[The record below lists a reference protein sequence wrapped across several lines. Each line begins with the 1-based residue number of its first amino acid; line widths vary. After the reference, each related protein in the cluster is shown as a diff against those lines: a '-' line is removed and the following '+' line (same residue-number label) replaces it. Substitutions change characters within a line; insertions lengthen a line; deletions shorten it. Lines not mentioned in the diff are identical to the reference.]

1 MQVRVLQVALN
12 HNPMSNYIINTQNKQ
27 LTFLD
32 GRFYRTED
40 GQFVPSV
47 TTILDA
53 YPKDAG
59 YYMWLK
65 SVGQD
70 ADTIRDE
77 AGRRG
82 TTVHEMT
89 EAYDAGAEVSL
100 LTEDGHL
107 GYKVSEWA
115 MFERYV
121 EFIHRFKPEIM
132 MTEHNFVNPE
142 LGWAGTIDR
151 VIKIGSPN
159 PVTMLL
165 DIKTS
170 NAIYPTYWLQ
180 LAAYRRLL
188 EEAGIYVDQVGIL
201 WLNAKTRTNGKA
213 GDIQGDGWQ
222 LLRKMACDT
231 DEDLNL
237 FVHTRALWMAQNHSA
252 KPKQAT
258 YKLTH
263 QKF

>member
-1 MQVRVLQVALN
+1 
-12 HNPMSNYIINTQNKQ
+12 MSNYIINTQTKQ

-32 GRFYRTED
+32 GRYYWTED

-82 TTVHEMT
+82 STVHEMT
-89 EAYDAGAEVSL
+89 EAYDRGAEVSL

-107 GYKVSEWA
+107 GYKVSEWS

-121 EFIHRFKPEIM
+121 EFMQRFTPRIV
-132 MTEHNFVNPE
+132 MTEQNFVNAE
-142 LGWAGTIDR
+142 LGWAGTVDR
-151 VIKIGSPN
+151 VMTIGN
-159 PVTMLL
+159 VTMLV

-170 NAIYPTYWLQ
+170 NAIYPAYWLQ

-188 EEAGIYVDQVGIL
+188 EEAGIFVDQVAIL

-213 GDIQGDGWQ
+213 GDMQGEGWQ
-222 LLRKMACDT
+222 MLRKDVSDT
-231 DEDLNL
+231 ADDLNL
-237 FVHTRALWMAQNHSA
+237 FVNTRALWAAQNGGA

>member
-1 MQVRVLQVALN
+1 
-12 HNPMSNYIINTQNKQ
+12 MSNYIINTNTKQ

-32 GRFYRTED
+32 GRYYWTDE
-40 GQFVPSV
+40 GEFVPSV

-59 YYMWLK
+59 YYAWIK

-89 EAYDAGAEVSL
+89 EAYDAGVEVSL
-100 LTEDGHL
+100 LTEDGQL
-107 GYKVSEWA
+107 AYKVSEWA
-115 MFERYV
+115 MLERYV
-121 EFIHRFKPEIM
+121 EFIQRFQPKIV
-132 MTEHNFVNPE
+132 MTEQNFVNPQ
-142 LGWAGTIDR
+142 LGWAGTVDR
-151 VIKIGSPN
+151 VITLN
-159 PVTMLL
+159 NVTILL

-180 LAAYRRLL
+180 LAAYRILL
-188 EEAGIYVDQVGIL
+188 QEAGIYVDQVAIL
-201 WLNAKTRTNGKA
+201 WLNAKTRTTGKP
-213 GDIQGDGWQ
+213 GDIQGEGWQ
-222 LLRKMACDT
+222 LLRKEDT
-231 DEDLNL
+231 LADLNL
-237 FVHTRALWMAQNHSA
+237 FGHTKTLWMAQNQA
-252 KPKQAT
+252 TKPKQAT

-263 QKF
+263 KKF

>member
-1 MQVRVLQVALN
+1 
-12 HNPMSNYIINTQNKQ
+12 MSNYIINTNTKQ

-32 GRFYRTED
+32 GRFYWTED
-40 GQFVPSV
+40 GHFVPSV

-107 GYKVSEWA
+107 AYKVSEWS

-121 EFIHRFKPEIM
+121 DFIHRFRPIVN
-132 MTEHNFVNPE
+132 MTEQNFVNPE
-142 LGWAGTIDR
+142 LGWAGTVDR
-151 VIKIGSPN
+151 VITLQGATIL
-159 PVTMLL
+159 M

-188 EEAGIYVDQVGIL
+188 EEGGIYVDQVAIL
-201 WLNAKTRTNGKA
+201 WLNAKTKTNGKA
-213 GDIQGDGWQ
+213 GDVQGEGWQ
-222 LLRKMACDT
+222 LLRKDDT
-231 DEDLNL
+231 VQDLNL
-237 FVHTRALWMAQNHSA
+237 FVHTKALWTAQNQGSR
-252 KPKQAT
+252 PRQAT
-258 YKLTH
+258 YKLVH